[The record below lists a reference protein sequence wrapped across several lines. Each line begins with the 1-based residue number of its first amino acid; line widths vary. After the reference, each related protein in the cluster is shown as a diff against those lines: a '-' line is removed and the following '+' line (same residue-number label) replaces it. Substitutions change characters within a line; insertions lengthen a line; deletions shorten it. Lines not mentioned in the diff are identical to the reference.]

1 MWKLYL
7 ICPLFKKGSAFMAN
21 IYRCVHL
28 TVIFSN
34 FAEKIIARD
43 LLRHL
48 HIGALGPH
56 QWAFTPG
63 LSSRDLV
70 TALVMSWVLAF
81 CTGFKVAGYL
91 GDISGA
97 SFKTKKMPLF

>member
-1 MWKLYL
+1 
-7 ICPLFKKGSAFMAN
+7 MAN
-21 IYRCVHL
+21 NYRGVHL
-28 TVIFSN
+28 TAIFSKL
-34 FAEKIIARD
+34 AEKIIARD

-48 HIGALGPH
+48 HAGAFGPH

-91 GDISGA
+91 GDISGQSVFA
-97 SFKTKKMPLF
+97 RDLRMIHESLIQLSLYSLYCLY